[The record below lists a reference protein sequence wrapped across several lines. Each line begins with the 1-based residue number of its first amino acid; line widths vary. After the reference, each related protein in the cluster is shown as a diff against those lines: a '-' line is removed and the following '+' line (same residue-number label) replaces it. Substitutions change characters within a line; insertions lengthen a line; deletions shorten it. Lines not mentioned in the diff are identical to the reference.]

1 MSTQQ
6 ITDNV
11 QRRMASYNKLLSQKE
26 ITSSQYVEMAY
37 RMLDY
42 WMSVIRDR
50 MA

>member
-1 MSTQQ
+1 MTTQQ

-11 QRRMASYNKLLSQKE
+11 QRRMVSYNKLLSQKE
-26 ITSSQYVEMAY
+26 ITELQYIEMAY
-37 RMLDY
+37 RMIDY